1 MGTANL
7 IRERVEYSLA
17 LYDDLVAS
25 LPEDAL
31 AATLPGLP
39 SNTIGAQLWCVVG
52 ARESYARA
60 IEGGEWAGFSCSLSA
75 SEILERESLRAGLS
89 RSAAAVGAA
98 LDAVEPDDD
107 ARGRLALLLLEH
119 EAAHQGQL
127 IRYFYGLRL
136 PIPASWK
143 ERYALDG

>member
-1 MGTANL
+1 MATAAV
-7 IRERVEYSLA
+7 IRERFAHSFA
-17 LYDDLVAS
+17 LYDDLVAG
-25 LPEDAL
+25 LPAEAF
-31 AATLPGLP
+31 AATLPALP
-39 SNTIGAQLWCVVG
+39 SNTIGGQLWCVVG

-75 SEILERESLRAGLS
+75 AEILERESLRAGMS

-98 LDAVEPDDD
+98 LDLLEPDDD

-127 IRYFYGLRL
+127 IRYLYGLGL

-143 ERYALDG
+143 ERYALD

>member
-1 MGTANL
+1 MGTPAV
-7 IRERVEYSLA
+7 IRERFEHSFA
-17 LYDDLVAS
+17 LYDDLAAG

-60 IEGGEWAGFSCSLSA
+60 LEGGDWAGFSCSLSA
-75 SEILERESLRAGLS
+75 AETKERAAVTTGLG
-89 RSAAAVGAA
+89 RSARAVLAA
-98 LDAVEPDDD
+98 LDLLQPDDD

-127 IRYFYGLRL
+127 IRYLYGLRL
-136 PIPASWK
+136 LIPASWK
-143 ERYALDG
+143 ERYALD

>member
-1 MGTANL
+1 MAMADV
-7 IRERVEYSLA
+7 IRERVAQSFA
-17 LYDDLVAS
+17 LYDDLVAGV
-25 LPEDAL
+25 PGDAF
-31 AATLPGLP
+31 AGTLPGLP
-39 SNTIGAQLWCVVG
+39 SNTVGAQLWCVVG

-75 SEILERESLRAGLS
+75 AEILERESLRAGLS
-89 RSAAAVGAA
+89 RSAAAVSAA
-98 LDAVEPDDD
+98 LDALEPDDD

-127 IRYFYGLRL
+127 IRYLYGLRL

-143 ERYALDG
+143 ERYSLD

>member
-1 MGTANL
+1 MVMAAVL
-7 IRERVEYSLA
+7 RERFEVSFD
-17 LYDDLVAS
+17 LYGDLVAG
-25 LPEDAL
+25 LAEEAF

-60 IEGGEWAGFSCSLSA
+60 LEGGEWAGFSCSLSA
-75 SEILERESLRAGLS
+75 AEILERESLRAGLS
-89 RSAAAVGAA
+89 RSAEAVGAA
-98 LDAVEPDDD
+98 LRVLQPNDD

-119 EAAHQGQL
+119 ESAHQGQL
-127 IRYFYGLRL
+127 IRYLYGLRL

-143 ERYALDG
+143 ERYALH